1 MHCMTD
7 LELRDAL
14 IRGDEEVTREFFY
27 STCRPLLISVI
38 RRVFDYEVDYDE
50 CINELYIHLMEDEAR
65 RIKQFAGRSSIYQW
79 VKIVA
84 TRFYRSIRRRVIE
97 NSSTTPLFDKTLLY
111 SGVSNESRNDARMD
125 IESLLDS
132 MPNSRYA
139 MVLRR
144 LIVED
149 ADPQDVAKE
158 MNIRIENLYNIKK
171 RAMAALTQMVLF
183 ETGKYEKEI
192 CK

>member
-132 MPNSRYA
+132 MSNSRYA

-171 RAMAALTQMVLF
+171 RAILALTEMALK
-183 ETGKYEKEI
+183 TK
-192 CK
+192 